1 MSMCGI
7 FSERWRCDA
16 SAPHLPKIKPD
27 PAPFERKRYLLIRS
41 IKHFDVPPFTVKPVN
56 FGHPI
61 IRVDD
66 DIIHH
71 PFLFVEFKF
80 EAGVP
85 GGGRGGEDFKYQCGS
100 FGDVGRVI
108 GSIADDEIV
117 RLIAMQFDWRGTKSK
132 PMCSCFI
139 GTSPEFEIAAYTICL
154 LLDRD
159 GRTDCKIG
167 EYEVELTVH
176 SFGRQRKLGSAYI
189 SASRLS

>member
-1 MSMCGI
+1 MSF
-7 FSERWRCDA
+7 FS
-16 SAPHLPKIKPD
+16 
-27 PAPFERKRYLLIRS
+27 RYLALMQ
-41 IKHFDVPPFTVKPVN
+41 TVSPY
-56 FGHPI
+56 
-61 IRVDD
+61 
-66 DIIHH
+66 
-71 PFLFVEFKF
+71 FLQV
-80 EAGVP
+80 
-85 GGGRGGEDFKYQCGS
+85 R
-100 FGDVGRVI
+100 
-108 GSIADDEIV
+108 DDEIV

-139 GTSPEFEIAAYTICL
+139 GSSPEFEIAAYTICL